1 MIDNLSKIMVSTKCI
16 DELKKIVDYD
26 ILVSLSC
33 NYENINSNIKLLSS
47 YGIENMDELFIN
59 KYYIFVE
66 EPEKLVKKFS
76 KYNIPVFIQI
86 INNDCNAIDTIMLK
100 RVDLSLFF
108 FRIFIFILICIPG
121 FCSFYVIK
129 YFL

>member
-33 NYENINSNIKLLSS
+33 NYENKNSNIKLLSS

-86 INNDCNAIDTIMLK
+86 INNDCNAIDTIM
-100 RVDLSLFF
+100 
-108 FRIFIFILICIPG
+108 
-121 FCSFYVIK
+121 
-129 YFL
+129 